1 MDKFLQFLANG
12 IMIGGIYGLVAL
24 GLVLVYKS
32 SRVLNLA
39 HGSFLMIL
47 AWLCWSFAE
56 QLGLPIWLS
65 ILSVLAVAA
74 LAGLGVERFI
84 LRPLIGQAILTII
97 IATLAISYFLEGVAI
112 MAWGAYSEGMPKF
125 IPEEAFW
132 LGPVSI
138 SQHYVLAFGT
148 AIVLFILLLLFFR
161 YTKWGLGMQIVSED
175 QQVARSLGISVKN
188 VFAQTWASALV
199 MAAIAGILYASLHA
213 VSNYNAIIGLNKA
226 LPVMLLGGLESL
238 PGALVGGLI
247 VGVFECVGGGYV
259 DPLVGGGFSDVI
271 PLILM
276 LFILLIRPYGIFGWV
291 RIERV

>member
-1 MDKFLQFLANG
+1 MDMFLQFLANG

-24 GLVLVYKS
+24 GLVLIYKS

-39 HGSFLMIL
+39 HGFFLMIL

-65 ILSVLAVAA
+65 IVSVLAVSVV
-74 LAGLGVERFI
+74 AGLGVERFI
-84 LRPLIGQAILTII
+84 LRPLIGQPILAII
-97 IATLAISYFLEGVAI
+97 IVTLALGYFLEGVAT
-112 MAWGAYSEGMPKF
+112 MAWGADVKGMPKF
-125 IPEEAFW
+125 IPEEVFW

-138 SQHYVLAFGT
+138 PQQYIVAFAI
-148 AIVLFILLLLFFR
+148 AIVLFILLLLFFK

-175 QQVARSLGISVKN
+175 QQVAQSLGISVKN
-188 VFAQTWASALV
+188 VFAQTWAFALV

-213 VSNYNAIIGLNKA
+213 VSNFNALIGLNKA
-226 LPVMLLGGLESL
+226 LPVMLLGGMESL

-247 VGVFECVGGGYV
+247 VGIFECVGGGYIN
-259 DPLVGGGFSDVI
+259 PLVGGGASDVI

-276 LFILLIRPYGIFGWV
+276 LFILLIRPHGIFGWKRV
-291 RIERV
+291 ERI